1 MSNALV
7 IWQCLEKA
15 VERFNKSGDPQTLL
29 CPRCE
34 NPKSKSEKAAASE
47 RAIAYRLAFYLESE
61 MRSMDLVTDVG
72 PLVVDC
78 EYNRHG
84 GKLKTLGVEQ
94 RLKYI
99 VEKARNKKWD
109 ESDDDDFNV
118 FSVAPDIVVHQRRTD
133 TNNLL
138 VVEIKKRSNPE
149 PEDYDDLKLKLFT
162 ETKHDEGY
170 GYKFGAWVVAEDECD
185 PAKRELKIIRQYKS
199 EVCEA

>member
-1 MSNALV
+1 MGL
-7 IWQCLEKA
+7 
-15 VERFNKSGDPQTLL
+15 
-29 CPRCE
+29 
-34 NPKSKSEKAAASE
+34 ASD
-47 RAIAYRLAFYLESE
+47 I
-61 MRSMDLVTDVG
+61 G

-94 RLKYI
+94 KLKYI
-99 VEKARNKKWD
+99 VEQARNKKWD

-133 TNNLL
+133 ANNLL

-149 PEDYDDLKLKLFT
+149 SEEYDDLKLKLFT
-162 ETKHDEGY
+162 ESKYDEGY
-170 GYKFGAWVVAEDECD
+170 GYKLGAWIVAEDECD

-199 EVCEA
+199 EI

>member
-1 MSNALV
+1 MNIAEA
-7 IWQCLEKA
+7 IWQCLDKA
-15 VERFNKSGDPQTLL
+15 VNRFNKSGDPQTLL

-34 NPKSKSEKAAASE
+34 NPKTKSEKAAASE
-47 RAIAYRLAFYLESE
+47 RAIAYRLAFYLEFE
-61 MRSMDLVTDVG
+61 MRSMGLASDIG

-94 RLKYI
+94 KLKYI
-99 VEKARNKKWD
+99 VEQARNKKWD

-133 TNNLL
+133 ANNLL

-149 PEDYDDLKLKLFT
+149 SEEYDDLKLKLFT
-162 ETKHDEGY
+162 ESKYDEGY
-170 GYKFGAWVVAEDECD
+170 GYKLGAWIVAEDECD

-199 EVCEA
+199 EI